1 MISHVCSARCATDH
15 YRCAPMK
22 IFSKILF
29 LLYIAT
35 LAFLSLASFAGIDLG
50 IKRTDL
56 FGIPIDKCI
65 HFLMFLPY
73 PILAYFASPRKNY
86 WRTLFYVGMS
96 GIILAFVL
104 ELSQGLFTA
113 DRVTDIWDLVA
124 NVIAIVIGTAIL
136 LLFKRKRS

>member
-1 MISHVCSARCATDH
+1 MR
-15 YRCAPMK
+15 

-29 LLYIAT
+29 LLYIAA
-35 LAFLSLASFAGIDLG
+35 LLFLSLASFAGIDLG
-50 IKRTDL
+50 IERTDIL
-56 FGIPIDKCI
+56 GIPIDKCI

-86 WRTLFYVGMS
+86 WRTLFYVGMT
-96 GIILAFVL
+96 GIIIAFLL

-124 NVIAIVIGTAIL
+124 NVIAILIGTAVL
-136 LLFKRKRS
+136 LLFKRK